1 MSDRSEQ
8 GQLIEAEQ
16 QRQDDVRLESALG
29 AGCCPECG
37 KPRRPV
43 LLTDGTYAPGCTC
56 PKCCPEC
63 GAPLRWGH
71 IKIKWTI
78 GARTFEMPCP
88 MA

>member
-1 MSDRSEQ
+1 MTLSPHWRLAMDTNRSEQ

-16 QRQDDVRLESALG
+16 QRELDRPLPSALG
-29 AGCCPECG
+29 AG
-37 KPRRPV
+37 
-43 LLTDGTYAPGCTC
+43 
-56 PKCCPEC
+56 CCPEC